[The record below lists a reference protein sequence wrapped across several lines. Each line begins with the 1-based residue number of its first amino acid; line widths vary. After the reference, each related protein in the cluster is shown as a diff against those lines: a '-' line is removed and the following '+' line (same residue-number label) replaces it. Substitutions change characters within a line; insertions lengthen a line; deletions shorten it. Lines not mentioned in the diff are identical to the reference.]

1 MKKAADL
8 KKRPAPASDLEVL
21 EKRQALDGEMEAAA
35 RELPQDA
42 PWKGLESDIERAR
55 EAATAGAKLREGAT
69 RLAEGADQLIAVRE
83 TLRKLV
89 SEGQD
94 LIAAGMPIAEAG
106 RRLAEEMQG
115 FKQALGD
122 YVREAAAEARM
133 VVDLDRKSTR
143 LHSSH

>member
-1 MKKAADL
+1 M
-8 KKRPAPASDLEVL
+8 
-21 EKRQALDGEMEAAA
+21 GAAA

-94 LIAAGMPIAEAG
+94 LIAAGMPTAEAG
-106 RRLAEEMQG
+106 RRLPEGIQG
-115 FKQALGD
+115 FKPALGD
-122 YVREAAAEARM
+122 SLRVEHGRGVWRGKG
-133 VVDLDRKSTR
+133 VV
-143 LHSSH
+143 

>member
-1 MKKAADL
+1 M
-8 KKRPAPASDLEVL
+8 
-21 EKRQALDGEMEAAA
+21 
-35 RELPQDA
+35 REC
-42 PWKGLESDIERAR
+42 
-55 EAATAGAKLREGAT
+55 AT

-89 SEGQD
+89 SESQD

-133 VVDLDRKSTR
+133 VVDLGALKEEAPGVLELQDRKSTR
-143 LHSSH
+143 LNSSH